1 MPVYSVCWVSQLFF
15 LIRPCV
21 GVLYTLP
28 PFHGDRWVD
37 TLTKTRHDHTTRQPT
52 SRAKKKKSKRG
63 KTKREDDAKNKREG
77 ETPSSRSRRAASPF
91 RSDRDDRGRPGGRG
105 GGGGGREVPDGR
117 REVSAEPD
125 GQPRPGPG
133 APHPRLRRRLG
144 PRRRRRGRRQGG
156 LLLRVR
162 RSVLLQPRGAHP
174 SPVLSPFHLNPLGFT
189 FPHFNSAAV

>member
-15 LIRPCV
+15 LIRPYV

-77 ETPSSRSRRAASPF
+77 RRPHLARAEPHPRFAAIATTEAAREVAAAAAVAGRCPMGDEKSPLSQMGSRDRDRELLIPVSGGGSAPGDGDGDGDRAAS
-91 RSDRDDRGRPGGRG
+91 SSASAALSSSS
-105 GGGGGREVPDGR
+105 REVPIPAQ
-117 REVSAEPD
+117 SSP
-125 GQPRPGPG
+125 
-133 APHPRLRRRLG
+133 
-144 PRRRRRGRRQGG
+144 
-156 LLLRVR
+156 
-162 RSVLLQPRGAHP
+162 P
-174 SPVLSPFHLNPLGFT
+174 STWIP
-189 FPHFNSAAV
+189 